1 MNEQVSE
8 KKSQLS
14 IFEQKNKYFI
24 YIPHIVNPV
33 CYTVNKPLKF

>member
-8 KKSQLS
+8 KRV
-14 IFEQKNKYFI
+14 IFEQNIKYFI